1 MQYRGL
7 IFGLIILLGLNSY
20 GLAAKSAKFPRYQI
34 QEVASDLNFPW
45 SLAFLPDG
53 GLLVTERTGK
63 LKRVR
68 KDGVYKLISGLP
80 TDIYVKGQGGLLDIV
95 LHPNFTSNSLLYIS
109 YATGDDDKN
118 ALKVVRAKLT
128 DNKLTD
134 HLVVFTVTP
143 YKSTP
148 VHFAG
153 RMAFLP
159 DNSLLVTSGDG
170 FDYRED
176 AQRLNS
182 LLGKTI
188 RINDDGSLPKNNP
201 FVREITGSPSNY
213 VFSYGHRNHQGILYD
228 PKRNMIFSNEHGP
241 DGGDELNIIRK
252 GLNYGWPVITYG
264 LDYIGSRISPFTEY
278 ENMQQPILDWTPSI
292 APSGMA
298 VHYGEMFKALNGDFL
313 VSALKFK
320 EVRWVQM
327 QGMKIVG
334 QVSLFKELEQRIRD
348 VRVHTDGS
356 IYILTDSE
364 NGKILRITQDIN
376 V

>member
-134 HLVVFTVTP
+134 HLVVFNVTP

-298 VHYGEMFKALNGDFL
+298 VHYGEMFKALNGDFWS
-313 VSALKFK
+313 VHSSLKK
-320 EVRWVQM
+320 Y
-327 QGMKIVG
+327 VG
-334 QVSLFKELEQRIRD
+334 YKC
-348 VRVHTDGS
+348 RV
-356 IYILTDSE
+356 
-364 NGKILRITQDIN
+364 
-376 V
+376 